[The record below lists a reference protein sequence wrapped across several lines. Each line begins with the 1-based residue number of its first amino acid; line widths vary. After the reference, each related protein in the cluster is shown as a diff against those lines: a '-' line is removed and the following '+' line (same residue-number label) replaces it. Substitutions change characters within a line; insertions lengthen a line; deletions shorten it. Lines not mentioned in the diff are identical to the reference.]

1 MLHKN
6 WHFGTWTSLFC
17 LEHNKQNISNIQGAI
32 NEFSWVCVD
41 QSSED
46 LGTCLTNVFRTFGH
60 VWLSYW
66 GLLDLRDQCI
76 ENGSMKA
83 DHCRLSVSFS
93 QVDDLPIP
101 HLPNRSQW
109 DSELANSEEMMSAWE
124 DRSKADLLSSS
135 AGRGTGEGGRTSLN
149 ASFRNPQKD

>member
-17 LEHNKQNISNIQGAI
+17 LEHKKENNSNVQGTI
-32 NEFSWVCVD
+32 NEFSWACVD

-66 GLLDLRDQCI
+66 GLLDLCDQCI
-76 ENGSMKA
+76 ENSSMKA
-83 DHCRLSVSFS
+83 DHCGLSVSFS
-93 QVDDLPIP
+93 KVDDLPIP
-101 HLPNRSQW
+101 HVPTMVPGHNGIQSLQIV
-109 DSELANSEEMMSAWE
+109 EEMMGAWE
-124 DRSKADLLSSS
+124 DRSKTDLLSSS
-135 AGRGTGEGGRTSLN
+135 AGSGTGEGGRTSLN
-149 ASFRNPQKD
+149 ASFR

>member
-6 WHFGTWTSLFC
+6 WHLGTWASLFC
-17 LEHNKQNISNIQGAI
+17 LEHNKQNISNTQGTI
-32 NEFSWVCVD
+32 NEFSWACVD

-66 GLLDLRDQCI
+66 GLLDLCDQCI

-83 DHCRLSVSFS
+83 DHCGLSVSFS
-93 QVDDLPIP
+93 KVDDLPIP
-101 HLPNRSQW
+101 HLPTRSQW
-109 DSELANSEEMMSAWE
+109 DSKLANSEEMMGAWE
-124 DRSKADLLSSS
+124 DRSKTDLLSSS

-149 ASFRNPQKD
+149 ASFR